1 MLKRGMAVVK
11 EVKEPQ
17 RQVRLLSSCPGGLTC
32 FFCTTSLIEGE
43 AGDRGWDGWTTS
55 LTQWTWVWANSRRWW
70 RTRKPGMLQFMGLQS
85 WTGLSDWTATI
96 YFTFFISDLSPG
108 LVTGAQ
114 YPQTASKCA
123 LVVLPHAEI
132 SLFEQF
138 LFLMLVEG
146 VPTIRVSGSF
156 VLLGLSGP
164 HFCFQ
169 REFWHRAPSDMSGW
183 KVILSQKFCC
193 FISVIYERLVF
204 SANKDNGK
212 FQNLKIIKLL
222 G

>member
-1 MLKRGMAVVK
+1 MRCLDGITWLKRHESEQTPGDGEGPGSPACCS
-11 EVKEPQ
+11 
-17 RQVRLLSSCPGGLTC
+17 LLGCREWTC
-32 FFCTTSLIEGE
+32 
-43 AGDRGWDGWTTS
+43 
-55 LTQWTWVWANSRRWW
+55 
-70 RTRKPGMLQFMGLQS
+70 
-85 WTGLSDWTATI
+85 LSDWTATI

-108 LVTGAQ
+108 LVTSTQ
-114 YPQTASKCA
+114 YPKIASKCA

-132 SLFEQF
+132 SLLEQF
-138 LFLMLVEG
+138 LILMLVEG
-146 VPTIRVSGSF
+146 VPTIKVSGSF

-164 HFCFQ
+164 HFCFE
-169 REFWHRAPSDMSGW
+169 REFWHQAPSDMSGW

-193 FISVIYERLVF
+193 FISVIYEKLVL

>member
-1 MLKRGMAVVK
+1 MVGHHCLNGHESEQTPGDGEGPGSPACCSLWGRR
-11 EVKEPQ
+11 ELDRTEQLNSNNLFHILRLWFEPW
-17 RQVRLLSSCPGGLTC
+17 TC
-32 FFCTTSLIEGE
+32 YQHT
-43 AGDRGWDGWTTS
+43 
-55 LTQWTWVWANSRRWW
+55 V
-70 RTRKPGMLQFMGLQS
+70 
-85 WTGLSDWTATI
+85 
-96 YFTFFISDLSPG
+96 
-108 LVTGAQ
+108 
-114 YPQTASKCA
+114 PQIASKCA

-132 SLFEQF
+132 SLLEQF

-193 FISVIYERLVF
+193 FISVIYEKLVF